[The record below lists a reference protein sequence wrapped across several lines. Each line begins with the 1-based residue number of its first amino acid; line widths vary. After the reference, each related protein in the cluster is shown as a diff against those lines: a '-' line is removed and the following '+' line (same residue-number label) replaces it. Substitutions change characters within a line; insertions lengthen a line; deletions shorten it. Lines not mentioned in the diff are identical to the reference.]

1 VPNRERDERDRDR
14 DYDRRDDRGRGRYER
29 DDRRDDRGGRG
40 RGGGFVFERNRSYED
55 AKKEIESS
63 GRRFDAP
70 VKSDVQIFRA
80 KEGDSYIRILPPT
93 WPNPKHWAYEADV
106 HNYVG
111 NGAYMCLGE
120 RKCPICKASKEAK
133 AAGSEDEGKKLAP
146 KNYFFAY
153 VIDRNDDKSPPV
165 PKIYMM
171 SWSIHRD
178 LRSQAT
184 DHRSKKIVYID
195 DPDEGYDVTIKR
207 VGKTKETTKYTFI
220 VDREKSPLHDDPR
233 VQQDILDYVA
243 DHPIP
248 DMLLV
253 HHPDYLT
260 DAIEGTV
267 EEHDPDLDDPTED
280 RRGRGARDDRGDDR
294 GARDRRD
301 APPAE
306 RTRITR
312 ESLSNDQDEEER
324 DSSRDDRRAT
334 RDDPRDGARDR
345 ARERDFEPDARSA
358 RAYSRRDPPDDP
370 QDDRRDGRR
379 DDPRERDRRDDPA
392 EDRRGSRYADQAPV
406 DDEPEYDP
414 PSPRSSRSG
423 GRERL
428 ERR

>member
-14 DYDRRDDRGRGRYER
+14 D
-29 DDRRDDRGGRG
+29 
-40 RGGGFVFERNRSYED
+40 YED

-106 HNYVG
+106 HNYIG
-111 NGAYMCLGE
+111 NGAYLCLGE

-312 ESLSNDQDEEER
+312 ESLSNDQDEER